1 MISLRYCPIPAAF
14 YSSRRKKLAAQLPAG
29 SLVII
34 HSNDIYPTNQ
44 DGTFAHHQNANFFY
58 LTGIEQ
64 EESIL
69 LMQVGEN
76 GVHEACLL
84 LRETNDKIAIWEG
97 ARLSQTEG
105 QELSGIEDVRW
116 TTQYQSLLAQWVPA
130 AKSIACEGAAQQ
142 RKYSPVET
150 RNARM
155 SAALLS
161 SYPEASMQSIY
172 EILTEM
178 RFVKSPAEIEQ
189 LRRACK
195 TTGEGFIELL
205 AQIKIGMGEW
215 EIEGHLSSNYTRRRS
230 RKFSFTPIIASG
242 ADSCVLHYNSNHKN
256 VEEGSIILL
265 DLGAEYGGYAG
276 DMTRTI
282 PANGKYS
289 ERQAAVYNACLAVH
303 KYAKT
308 IMRPG
313 VLKNDY
319 EQQIRGFMGQQ
330 LLGLGLISQAEIDE
344 NPSNPPAVLRYFMHG
359 TSHSLGLDVH
369 DVCPSNPRFAAMQ
382 VWTIEPGIYI
392 KEEGIG
398 VRIETD
404 VVIHEDHVEDLLD
417 FVPIEVAEIEAAMRQ
432 R

>member
-1 MISLRYCPIPAAF
+1 MISLRYTPIPAPF
-14 YSSRRKKLAAQLPAG
+14 YKSRRKKLAAQLPAG

-34 HSNDIYPTNQ
+34 HSNDTYPTNQ
-44 DGTFAHHQNANFFY
+44 DGTFSHHQNANFFY

-64 EESIL
+64 EKSIL

-76 GVHEACLL
+76 GSHKDCLL

-97 ARLSQTEG
+97 ARLERSEG

-116 TTQYQSLLAQWVPA
+116 TNQYQSLLAQWVPA
-130 AKSIACEGAAQQ
+130 AKSIACEGAEQQ
-142 RKYSPVET
+142 SRHSPVET

-155 SAALLS
+155 SAALRA
-161 SYPEASMQSIY
+161 SYPDVKMLSIY
-172 EILTEM
+172 EMLAEM
-178 RFVKSPAEIEQ
+178 RFVKSPEEIEQ
-189 LRRACK
+189 IRRACQI
-195 TTGEGFIELL
+195 TGEGFIELL
-205 AQIKIGMGEW
+205 PQIKVGMGEW
-215 EIEGHLSSNYTRRRS
+215 EIEGHLSSNYLRRRS
-230 RKFSFTPIIASG
+230 RKYSFTPIIASG

-265 DLGAEYGGYAG
+265 DIGAEYGGYAG
-276 DMTRTI
+276 DMSRTI

-303 KYAKT
+303 KHAKKL
-308 IMRPG
+308 MRPG
-313 VLKNDY
+313 VLKSDY
-319 EQQIRGFMGQQ
+319 EKQVRAFMGEQ
-330 LLGLGLISQAEIDE
+330 LLAIGLISQAEMDE
-344 NPSNPPAVLRYFMHG
+344 NPENPPAVLRYFMHG
-359 TSHSLGLDVH
+359 TSHPLGLDVH
-369 DVCPSNPRFAAMQ
+369 DVGPANPRFAAMQ

-404 VVIHEDHVEDLLD
+404 VVIHEDHVEDLLG
-417 FVPIEVAEIEAAMRQ
+417 FVPIEIADIEAYMRK